1 MNVAQNKAKS
11 TGTADIIEA
20 IDREIQGL
28 QARLGQIQGTKA
40 EVYSRIV
47 GYYRSVKNWNAGKRE
62 EYGERK
68 MFDIGSRPHGNVSE
82 AAGLRGAGEAS
93 GRSTEAVSDTAVV
106 SGVAAGFGTR
116 PEPRDRQSQV
126 LLFTR
131 KTCPNCPPVKKALAS
146 HAEFREIDTDTQEGR
161 AQAACWGIYATPTT
175 LVLDEKGKEVARL
188 RSVPEINAFFAASD
202 GRQVSADAGAR

>member
-1 MNVAQNKAKS
+1 MIAAQDKVKS
-11 TGTADIIEA
+11 TDTKDTIEK
-20 IDREIQGL
+20 IDHEIQGL
-28 QARLGQIQGTKA
+28 QARLGQIQGTRA

-82 AAGLRGAGEAS
+82 AAGQRGAGEAS
-93 GRSTEAVSDTAVV
+93 GRGAETVSDSVTV
-106 SGVAAGFGTR
+106 SRAAADRVTR
-116 PEPRDRQSQV
+116 SVPHGRSSQI

-131 KTCPNCPPVKKALAS
+131 MTCPNCPPVKKALAS
-146 HAEFREIDTDTQEGR
+146 HTEFQEVDADTQEGR
-161 AQAACWGIYATPTT
+161 AQAVRWEIYATPTA

-188 RSVPEINAFFAASD
+188 RSVPEINTFFAASD
-202 GRQVSADAGAR
+202 GRQVSADARVR